1 MDEPLSNLDA
11 ALRVQTRAEIM
22 RLQDRLGTTTIYV
35 THDQVEAMTM
45 GDRIAVMRSGV
56 LQQIGTPEEL
66 YTRPVNVFVARFI
79 GSPAMNVVPAT
90 LVGGPGTSGQL
101 VGFRPEHIEPGPGG
115 DGASFEADVEVV
127 EYLGDEQLV
136 HLRLGDVTVLAK
148 LDVDQRLRQG
158 DRSAF
163 RVRAD
168 RLHRFDAETEQAIV

>member
-1 MDEPLSNLDA
+1 MPAVRASESS
-11 ALRVQTRAEIM
+11 RVFR
-22 RLQDRLGTTTIYV
+22 
-35 THDQVEAMTM
+35 
-45 GDRIAVMRSGV
+45 RSKI
-56 LQQIGTPEEL
+56 LMS
-66 YTRPVNVFVARFI
+66 A
-79 GSPAMNVVPAT
+79 PAMNVVPAT

-101 VGFRPEHIEPGPGG
+101 VGFRPEHIEPGTGG

-168 RLHRFDAETEQAIV
+168 RLHRFDAETEEAIV